1 VRIGKEKRPCGAGFI
16 LIEIAFVRKFGL
28 ILGHPSYAIAVVLA
42 AVIFSTGM
50 GSLLTRR
57 LFARSGI
64 DEKRVAMAIV
74 LYAVAGDAIYDQL
87 IATIIAFP
95 VPVKA
100 AFVILA
106 LFPLGFLMGQ
116 LFPQGLMRVARDDER
131 LVPWAWAINATAS
144 TVGVGLADLIARPL
158 GFDAVLYFG
167 AAFYAGIVLLPLYSR
182 QAKLAPA

>member
-1 VRIGKEKRPCGAGFI
+1 M
-16 LIEIAFVRKFGL
+16 RKFGL
-28 ILGHPSYAIAVVLA
+28 ILGHPSHAIAVVLA

-50 GSLLTRR
+50 ESLLTRR